1 MALLSLFCVGRAAT
15 EGRAVV
21 RYANTIWW
29 DHSDLACILDYRV
42 IIAAASGTI
51 RVQHAQKA
59 VNKEALAHVIRLVHL
74 PLDFAGAPSF
84 DHMSCL
90 SAVQL
95 GLVATCSTKVTLQCH
110 VSLHAWLDLD
120 AKVCRHL
127 CQPMLILLKCGALSK

>member
-84 DHMSCL
+84 DHMSCRFCVP
-90 SAVQL
+90 ACC
-95 GLVATCSTKVTLQCH
+95 ATRPRCH
-110 VSLHAWLDLD
+110 VHHQSD
-120 AKVCRHL
+120 APVPLEPSCL
-127 CQPMLILLKCGALSK
+127 VGP